1 VDLLEENILAID
13 VWNKIQAVGPE
24 LTWRMMNLKLT
35 ATEAE
40 ELLEKLA
47 FISATIRRWEAEK
60 ANREK

>member
-1 VDLLEENILAID
+1 VDLLEENILALD
-13 VWNKIQAVGPE
+13 VWHKIQGVGPE